1 MDNNDVLRKVRYALD
16 LKDSAMVKIFKSV
29 GIEMSRNDLS
39 DHFVDEE
46 DPFFK
51 PLSNETLLAFLDGLI
66 LDRRGEKD
74 GK

>member
-1 MDNNDVLRKVRYALD
+1 MDNNDLLRKVRYALD

-29 GIEMSRNDLS
+29 NIEMSRNDLS
-39 DHFVDEE
+39 YHFADQE

-51 PLSNETLLAFLDGLI
+51 PLSNENLLAFLDGLI

>member
-16 LKDSAMVKIFKSV
+16 LKDSKMVKIFKGV
-29 GIEMSRNDLS
+29 GIEMSRNDLA
-39 DHFVDEE
+39 DHFADEE

-51 PLSNETLLAFLDGLI
+51 PLSNEMLLAFLDGLI
-66 LDRRGEKD
+66 LDRRGAKD